1 MNENWYYDLLTIENV
16 SQTCFRLSPTAY
28 LVENQLKWHFRLLR
42 MIGILVIVPKQ
53 MVTDVIDINFTFLK
67 IVFGYILLIFS
78 DVLWLLMK
86 KNLFKGKNIHIQC
99 KINDIKSP
107 VPHIKI

>member
-1 MNENWYYDLLTIENV
+1 M
-16 SQTCFRLSPTAY
+16 SSTAY

-42 MIGILVIVPKQ
+42 IKGILVIVPKQ

-78 DVLWLLMK
+78 NVLRLLIK
-86 KNLFKGKNIHIQC
+86 KTSLKV
-99 KINDIKSP
+99 KIYIFNVKSLT
-107 VPHIKI
+107 

>member
-1 MNENWYYDLLTIENV
+1 M
-16 SQTCFRLSPTAY
+16 SSTAY

-42 MIGILVIVPKQ
+42 IIGILVIVPKQ

-78 DVLWLLMK
+78 NVLRLLIK
-86 KNLFKGKNIHIQC
+86 KPL
-99 KINDIKSP
+99 
-107 VPHIKI
+107 

>member
-1 MNENWYYDLLTIENV
+1 
-16 SQTCFRLSPTAY
+16 
-28 LVENQLKWHFRLLR
+28 
-42 MIGILVIVPKQ
+42 

-78 DVLWLLMK
+78 NVLRLLIK

-99 KINDIKSP
+99 KIIDIKSP
-107 VPHIKI
+107 VPHISKVLKY

>member
-1 MNENWYYDLLTIENV
+1 M
-16 SQTCFRLSPTAY
+16 SSTAY

-42 MIGILVIVPKQ
+42 IIGILVIVPKQ

-78 DVLWLLMK
+78 NVLRLLIK
-86 KNLFKGKNIHIQC
+86 KTSLKV
-99 KINDIKSP
+99 KIYIFNVKSLTLN
-107 VPHIKI
+107 HLSHT

>member
-1 MNENWYYDLLTIENV
+1 M
-16 SQTCFRLSPTAY
+16 SSTAY

-42 MIGILVIVPKQ
+42 IIGILVIVPKQ

-78 DVLWLLMK
+78 NVLRLLIK
-86 KNLFKGKNIHIQC
+86 KKTSLKV
-99 KINDIKSP
+99 KIYIFNVKSLT
-107 VPHIKI
+107 

>member
-1 MNENWYYDLLTIENV
+1 M
-16 SQTCFRLSPTAY
+16 SSTAY

-42 MIGILVIVPKQ
+42 IIGILVIVPKQ

-78 DVLWLLMK
+78 NVLRLLIK
-86 KNLFKGKNIHIQC
+86 KTSLKV
-99 KINDIKSP
+99 KIYIFNVKSLT
-107 VPHIKI
+107 